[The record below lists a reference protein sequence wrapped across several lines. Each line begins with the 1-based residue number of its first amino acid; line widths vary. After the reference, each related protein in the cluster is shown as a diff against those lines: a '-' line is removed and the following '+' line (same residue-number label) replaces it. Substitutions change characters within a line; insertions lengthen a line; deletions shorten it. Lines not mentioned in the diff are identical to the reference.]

1 MVRILHTA
9 DWHIGQT
16 LRGFSREFEHR
27 KVFDRIARIIALRE
41 IDVIIVSGDI
51 FDAQNPSGDALR
63 LFYETLAHFRSVRP
77 ALSFVILAGN
87 HDSAVRL
94 EAPKPFL
101 ASFNIHVVGNIRRA
115 GGVVDAER
123 HLIPVADAKGHVAAH
138 VLAVSYPTA
147 ACLPNLP
154 RLEDETGSLVV
165 RAVATLYA
173 DLVEQLRP
181 RFQGLPLIGTG
192 HLHVAGGTESEGA
205 ERRILVGGQ
214 HAVPP
219 DIFPEDFCYMAL
231 GHLHKAQTVGR
242 ETIRYSGSLFP
253 LSATEQPYRHGVS
266 VVTIGDDGR
275 SVQVEHVP
283 IDRPVPFL
291 RLPGDGDLH
300 LADLGDHFAAL
311 DLAADLPLEERP
323 FLQIRLAREGLS
335 PGFREEIDRVA
346 EGFPVRVVEVKLQA
360 LPQAP
365 TMGDGGTIPVRLAER
380 APEEMFRLAF
390 EREFQTP
397 PEAAHMEVFHRVQA
411 EI

>member
-1 MVRILHTA
+1 MVRVLHTA

-27 KVFDRIARIIALRE
+27 KVFDRIGDIIVERE
-41 IDVIIVSGDI
+41 IDVLIVSGDI

-63 LFYETLAHFRSVRP
+63 LFYETLARFTRVRP
-77 ALSFVILAGN
+77 TLLFVILAGN

-101 ASFNIHVVGNIRRA
+101 ASFNIHVVGNIRRS
-115 GGVVDAER
+115 GGIVESQR
-123 HLIPVADAKGHVAAH
+123 HLIPVTDGTGQVAAH
-138 VLAVSYPTA
+138 ILAVSYPTT
-147 ACLPNLP
+147 ACLPNLA
-154 RLEDETGSLVV
+154 RLEDESGSLVV
-165 RAVATLYA
+165 RAVTSLYA
-173 DLVEQLRP
+173 DLVDQLRP

-219 DIFPEDFCYMAL
+219 DIFPGDFCYVAL
-231 GHLHKAQTVGR
+231 GHLHKAQSIGR

-266 VVTIGDDGR
+266 LVTIEDHR
-275 SVQVEHVP
+275 PVQVEHLP

-291 RLPGDGDLH
+291 RLPGDGDMH
-300 LADLGDHFAAL
+300 LADVGDHLAAL
-311 DLAADLPLEERP
+311 GLAADLPLEERP
-323 FLQIRLAREGLS
+323 FVQIRLARQGLAA
-335 PGFREEIDRVA
+335 GFREMVDRVA
-346 EGFPVRVVEVKLQA
+346 EGFPVRVVEVKLQ
-360 LPQAP
+360 PPPEAP
-365 TMGDGGTIPVRLAER
+365 LCNDGEAIPLRLAER
-380 APEEMFRLAF
+380 DPEEMFKLAF
-390 EREFQTP
+390 QREFQTP
-397 PEAAHMEVFHRVQA
+397 PNAAHLEVFHRVRA

>member
-1 MVRILHTA
+1 MVNVLHTA

-27 KVFDRIARIIALRE
+27 KVFGQIARIIVERE
-41 IDVIIVSGDI
+41 IDALIVSGDI

-63 LFYETLAHFRSVRP
+63 LFYETLAYFRSVRP
-77 ALSFVILAGN
+77 TLLSVILAGN

-101 ASFNIHVVGNIRRA
+101 ASFNIHVVGNIRRTD
-115 GGVVDAER
+115 GVVDIER
-123 HLIPVADAKGHVAAH
+123 HLIPVADAKGQVAAH

-147 ACLPNLP
+147 ACLPNLA

-165 RAVATLYA
+165 RAVKSLYA
-173 DLVEQLRP
+173 DLVDQLRP
-181 RFQGLPLIGTG
+181 QFQGLPLIGTG

-219 DIFPEDFCYMAL
+219 DIFPDDFCYVAL
-231 GHLHKAQTVGR
+231 GHLHKAQAIGR

-266 VVTIGDDGR
+266 VVTIEDGR
-275 SVQVEHVP
+275 PVQVEHVP
-283 IDRPVPFL
+283 IERPVPFL
-291 RLPGDGDLH
+291 RLPEDGDIH
-300 LADLGDHFAAL
+300 LADVEDHFAAL
-311 DLAADLPLEERP
+311 ALAADLPLEERP
-323 FLQIRLAREGLS
+323 FVQIRLAREGLS
-335 PGFREEIDRVA
+335 AGFREEIDRVA
-346 EGFPVRVVEVKLQA
+346 ERFPVRVVEVKLPA
-360 LPQAP
+360 LPEAP
-365 TMGDGGTIPVRLAER
+365 IRGGEVAIPVRLAER
-380 APEEMFRLAF
+380 APEEMFKLAF

-397 PEAAHMEVFHRVQA
+397 PEAVHMDVFHRVLA
-411 EI
+411 ES

>member
-1 MVRILHTA
+1 MVRVLHTA

-27 KVFDRIARIIALRE
+27 KAFGQIARIVALRE
-41 IDVIIVSGDI
+41 IDVLIVSGDI

-63 LFYETLAHFRSVRP
+63 MFYETLAHFRRVRP
-77 ALSFVILAGN
+77 TLLFVVLAGN

-94 EAPKPFL
+94 EAPQPFL
-101 ASFNIHVVGNIRRA
+101 ASFNIHVVGNIRRT
-115 GGVVDAER
+115 GGVMDVQR
-123 HLIPVADAKGHVAAH
+123 HLIPVADGKGHVAAH

-147 ACLPNLP
+147 ACLPNLA

-165 RAVATLYA
+165 RAVTSLYA
-173 DLVEQLRP
+173 DLVDQLRP

-231 GHLHKAQTVGR
+231 GHLHKAQAIGR

-266 VVTIGDDGR
+266 VVTIEDGR
-275 SVQVEHVP
+275 PVQVEHVP
-283 IDRPVPFL
+283 IERPVPFL
-291 RLPGDGDLH
+291 RLGDGDIH
-300 LADLGDHFAAL
+300 LADVGDHFTAL
-311 DLAADLPLEERP
+311 ALAADLPLEERP
-323 FLQIRLAREGLS
+323 FVQIRLSREGLAA
-335 PGFREEIDRVA
+335 GFREEVDRVA
-346 EGFPVRVVEVKLQA
+346 EGFPVRVVEVKLPA
-360 LPQAP
+360 LPETP
-365 TMGDGGTIPVRLAER
+365 IWGGPEAIPVRLAER
-380 APEEMFRLAF
+380 APEEMFKLAF

-397 PEAAHMEVFHRVQA
+397 PEAAHMDVFHRVQA

>member
-1 MVRILHTA
+1 MRVLHTA

-27 KVFDRIARIIALRE
+27 KAFSQIARIIALRE
-41 IDVIIVSGDI
+41 IDVLIVSGDI

-77 ALSFVILAGN
+77 TLLFVILAGN

-94 EAPKPFL
+94 EAPQPFL
-101 ASFNIHVVGNIRRA
+101 ASFNIHVVGNIRRT
-115 GGVVDAER
+115 GGVVDVER
-123 HLIPVADAKGHVAAH
+123 HLIPVPDGKGHVAAH

-147 ACLPNLP
+147 ACLPNLA

-165 RAVATLYA
+165 RAVTSLYA
-173 DLVEQLRP
+173 DLVDQLRP

-231 GHLHKAQTVGR
+231 GHLHKAQAIGR

-266 VVTIGDDGR
+266 MVTIEDGR

-283 IDRPVPFL
+283 IERPVPFL
-291 RLPGDGDLH
+291 RLGEGDIH
-300 LADLGDHFAAL
+300 LADVGDHFAAL
-311 DLAADLPLEERP
+311 ELAVDLPLEERP
-323 FLQIRLAREGLS
+323 FVQIRLTREGLS
-335 PGFREEIDRVA
+335 AGFREEVDRVA
-346 EGFPVRVVEVKLQA
+346 DGFPVRVVEVKLPA
-360 LPQAP
+360 LPETP
-365 TMGDGGTIPVRLAER
+365 IWGGEETIPVRLAER
-380 APEEMFRLAF
+380 APEEMFKLAF

-397 PEAAHMEVFHRVQA
+397 PEAAHMDVFHRVQA